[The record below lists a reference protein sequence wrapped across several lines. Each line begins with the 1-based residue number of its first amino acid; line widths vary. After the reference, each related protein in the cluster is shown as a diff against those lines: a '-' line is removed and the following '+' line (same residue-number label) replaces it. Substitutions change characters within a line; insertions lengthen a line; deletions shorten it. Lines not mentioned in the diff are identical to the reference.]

1 MYKVMLIDDEK
12 LITQGLMHLIEWEK
26 FNLEVAEVAEN
37 GEEALEK
44 FKMNQV
50 DIVITDIN
58 MPKMTGLEFIKEV
71 KSINENV
78 QFIILSGYDEFSYAK
93 KAMEYG
99 VKNYIL
105 KPINEDELEEALK
118 NLVEIIN
125 VEKKKR
131 YKDLDKNRKLIDF
144 INGKIEKS
152 DIYKMKHLMN
162 LKFDEE
168 CYTVSNIAI
177 SKKQYEDGHYN
188 IDDIIEKNTKG
199 SFEILYKFDGQV
211 TLINSWK
218 ETDSNEDIYNYY
230 NCIKDVLI
238 SELEA
243 DVFIAIGDKVNCI
256 DNLKDS
262 YAVANSLKKY
272 ILTEGTNKCISKNNI
287 EDKKEYKI
295 NFTEKIDKLNKI
307 IIEKDSEKSKK
318 YLESLFNDEELTPK
332 NIYDLSIKI
341 ILLIDKLL
349 EEFNLEQKYGR
360 DSLSNTIVE
369 LCNKSTRE
377 TVKEYI
383 IKDIEELINI
393 MSNTSVKYSPVV
405 QQIVNNVNDKYYE
418 ELSLK
423 TLAQQYNIN
432 SSYLGQIF
440 TKEVGV
446 SFSEYLNKTK
456 NMKAKD
462 LILETNMKINDIAK
476 EVGYTDTSYFYRK
489 FKKYYGVCPSTLREL
504 KNY

>member
-26 FNLEVAEVAEN
+26 FNLEVVEVAEN

-44 FKMNQV
+44 FKRNQV

-78 QFIILSGYDEFSYAK
+78 QFVILSGYDEFSYAK

-118 NLVEIIN
+118 NLVDIIN
-125 VEKKKR
+125 IEKKKR

-152 DIYKMKHLMN
+152 EIYKMKHLMN

-168 CYTVSNIAI
+168 GYTVSNIAI
-177 SKKQYEDGHYN
+177 TKKQYEDGHYN

-211 TLINSWK
+211 TLINSWR
-218 ETDSNEDIYNYY
+218 ETDSKEDIYNYY
-230 NCIKDVLI
+230 NCIKNILI

-243 DVFIAIGDKVNCI
+243 DVFIAIGDKVNSV

-272 ILTEGTNKCISKNNI
+272 ILTEGTNKCISKDSI
-287 EDKKEYKI
+287 EDKKENKI
-295 NFTEKIDKLNKI
+295 NFTEKIDELNKI